1 MRYSA
6 SRQMRGDSEILTAI
20 EHGLW
25 TALIAASI
33 LVAMVVVGT
42 GLAALLDTVAD
53 KLIPPP

>member
-1 MRYSA
+1 
-6 SRQMRGDSEILTAI
+6 MRGDSEILTAI

-42 GLAALLDTVAD
+42 GLAALLGTVAD